1 MSSER
6 EMLEWM
12 PFETFATME
21 EAKAMLEMLEENSI
35 EAEILNDANMGV
47 DPLGLDF
54 QNRGADACIV
64 RVRAKDIDTARRLL
78 EASVHAASASAA
90 DAASME
96 MLKSFSD
103 EELLDILKAPDEW
116 NPENVELSRRIL
128 ASHGKEFSDADMKH
142 FFDERVESLKKPVPV
157 SAASVLAAYIAAVAV
172 LVVSGVNY
180 LYLGNVH
187 YLYLLVGA
195 FIVSCLALIA
205 GLNWTYRKKRLP
217 NGEKVFVYS
226 KRLRMFS
233 FAEMV
238 LAAFALGM
246 TVIDIAVRTM
256 G

>member
-21 EAKAMLEMLEENSI
+21 EAKAMLEMLEGNSI
-35 EAEILNDANMGV
+35 EAEILNDANMGG

-64 RVRAKDIDTARRLL
+64 RVRAKDIDAARRLL
-78 EASVHAASASAA
+78 EANVHAASSAA
-90 DAASME
+90 DAVSME

-128 ASHGKEFSDADMKH
+128 ASHGKEFSDADMKR
-142 FFDERVESLKKPVPV
+142 FFEERVESLKKPVPV
-157 SAASVLAAYIAAVAV
+157 SPVSVLVAYIADVTV
-172 LVVSGVNY
+172 LVVAGVNY
-180 LYLGNVH
+180 LYLGNVQ

-195 FIVSCLALIA
+195 FIISCLALIA
-205 GLNWTYRKKRLP
+205 GLNWTHRKKRLP

-226 KRLRMFS
+226 GRLRAFS
-233 FAEMV
+233 FVEMV